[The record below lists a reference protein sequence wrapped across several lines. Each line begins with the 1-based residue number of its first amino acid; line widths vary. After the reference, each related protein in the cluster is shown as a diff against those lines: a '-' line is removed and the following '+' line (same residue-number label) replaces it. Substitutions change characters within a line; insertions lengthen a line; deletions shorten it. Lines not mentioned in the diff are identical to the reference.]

1 MAELNNKE
9 DEDFLASLRSQY
21 VSPTEEE
28 EVEPIVSEPS
38 VETDEDFL
46 QSLRSEYVQP
56 ESVIEEDVPDP
67 ANLEEYDLSIPKDL
81 EAFANDK
88 GFIESIEEYGASRY
102 GKTGVRMD
110 GESNEEYLERF
121 LTHIRQFENNSV
133 DLAAQLDWIRTAT
146 DEEKQNFGYIYTQM
160 DRLPAFYERG
170 GGSFARGVRDYAL
183 YFTSDPL
190 TLLGFGAGKLASVS
204 AQKAVIEVLK
214 TKGKQAAIQE
224 AKKLSMKAAVKPLAI
239 GTALEASGEAAANLG
254 LQTIEAEAGI
264 IAEEDISLVEAGIVG
279 GITGVLGVGGGFLSQ
294 RSVTKEITQMIDEGA
309 VSKAAGDSA
318 EAAVDAVQKDLAD
331 NGYEFNITNG
341 YEILRPLTEIIE
353 ESKLPGSKIT
363 QAQLEKETANRV
375 TRAAT
380 DIAMDLV
387 AKGDSS
393 LLDMVRNRQAKASDV
408 VRSIMVRE
416 DVDSDVLSGALAKAG
431 LSAEQFADVSGA
443 TLSDAASIVGT
454 YGSMGKFL
462 KRMRE
467 LDPELAKIYK
477 DTFRRDDTSGFFGK
491 AHDLMMRL
499 DRERRALMV
508 TQISTTARNVA
519 TAGMRMGFD
528 TTANFIES
536 SIFHL
541 GKAGNALMEGR
552 ISATGTMQGMR
563 NIARDSFGLLA
574 RINDYGGSKEATE
587 ALLKY
592 NPRLARTLDRSL
604 QEAGPD
610 DLSRFSLFFNKLNM
624 AQDLFFRRAVFADAV
639 DKRLRRISGE
649 KIDLETFLASGKAL
663 PNEILSDSVED
674 ALSFTFARMPKAGGR
689 KAGDTI
695 GHHFIK
701 VNEAIGPLPVGL
713 GTATFPF
720 SRFMV
725 NAMQFQLDYSP
736 VSLVSSVYH
745 GSKGLFRKNLKGISD
760 AKTDAEL
767 ALAREKMSKGIV
779 GTAAL
784 MSAIKYRAENQDTKW
799 YDITSDD
806 GKTVDARP
814 FFPIAPYLAV
824 ADLIVKWDNNELDEI
839 GWKTVVEGITGAQ
852 MRTGTSSY
860 VIDTMFQEMAAA
872 AGDGD
877 LTGIGAQ
884 KIGDIV
890 GNYLGELVGGAVTP
904 LRVVNDVVAQFD
916 KEAAIVRDNKQTEG
930 MTFSER
936 ATSAFKNKIIKDI
949 PVLQKTL
956 PEYQSPTREAPLMKQ
971 SPLVGQLTG
980 VRMQQKKSDVEKE
993 LIDLGYE
1000 NYNIVSS
1007 TGDKTADALIKKHM
1021 GKLVETQLAREI
1033 SSPSYLRMTDAQ
1045 RKASMGNKLKRYRE
1059 LAKKMGEIEALT
1071 ATKEAF
1077 TAFDRAEWGKLAKR
1091 SRKLADDYYM
1101 ERYGKTVMEMQREQP
1116 KVNHLKIGKTIG
1128 RQLGRMYQ

>member
-1 MAELNNKE
+1 MNSKE
-9 DEDFLASLRSQY
+9 DEDFLSSLRSQY
-21 VSPTEEE
+21 M
-28 EVEPIVSEPS
+28 S
-38 VETDEDFL
+38 VEEPVTEQVVEEPVVETEDDFL
-46 QSLRSEYVQP
+46 DSLRNQYVQP
-56 ESVIEEDVPDP
+56 ESVVQEDTPDP
-67 ANLEEYDLSIPKDL
+67 EYLEEYDLSVPKDL
-81 EAFANDK
+81 KDFASDI

-102 GKTGVRMD
+102 GKTGVRME
-110 GESNEEYLERF
+110 GETNEEYVERF
-121 LTHIRQFENNSV
+121 LTHLRQFENNSV

-170 GGSFARGVRDYAL
+170 GGSFARGVRDYA
-183 YFTSDPL
+183 FSFVSDPL

-214 TKGKQAAIQE
+214 TKGKQAAIEQ
-224 AKKLSMKAAVKPLAI
+224 AKKLTMKAAVKPLAI

-254 LQTIEAEAGI
+254 LQKIEAEAGI

-294 RSVTKEITQMIDEGA
+294 RGVTKEITDMIDEGT

-318 EAAVDAVQKDLAD
+318 EAAVEAVQKDLAD
-331 NGYEFNITNG
+331 SGYEFNITNG
-341 YEILRPLTEIIE
+341 YEILRPLTEVIE

-380 DIAMDLV
+380 EIAMDLV

-393 LLDMVRNRQAKASDV
+393 LLDMVRNRQTKASDI

-443 TLSDAASIVGT
+443 TLSDAASIVGA
-454 YGSMGKFL
+454 YGNMGKFL

-467 LDPELAKIYK
+467 LDPELAKVYK
-477 DTFRRDDTSGFFGK
+477 DTFRRDDTTGFFGK

-528 TTANFIES
+528 TAANFIES
-536 SIFHL
+536 SIFHM

-574 RINDYGGSKEATE
+574 RINDYGGSKQATE

-674 ALSFTFARMPKAGGR
+674 ALSFTFARMPKACGR

-701 VNEAIGPLPVGL
+701 VNEAIGPLPAPL

-736 VSLVSSVYH
+736 ASLVSSVYH
-745 GSKGLFRKNLKGISD
+745 GSKGLFRKNLQGISD

-767 ALAREKMSKGIV
+767 FLAREKMSKGIV

-839 GWKTVVEGITGAQ
+839 SWKDVAEGITGAQ
-852 MRTGTSSY
+852 MRTGASSY
-860 VIDTMFQEMAAA
+860 VVDTMFNELTAQ
-872 AGDGD
+872 AGEGD

-884 KIGDIV
+884 KVGDIV
-890 GNYLGELVGGAVTP
+890 GGYLGELTGSFVTP

-916 KEAAIVRDNKQTEG
+916 KESAIVRDNKQTEG
-930 MTFSER
+930 MTVYER
-936 ATSAFKNKIIKDI
+936 ATSAFKNRIVKDI
-949 PVLQKTL
+949 PILQKTL

-1000 NYNIVSS
+1000 SYNIIPS

-1033 SSPSYLRMTDAQ
+1033 ESPSYIKMTDTQKKTAM
-1045 RKASMGNKLKRYRE
+1045 SNKLKRYRE
-1059 LAKKMGEIEALT
+1059 LAKKMGEIEAMS
-1071 ATKEAF
+1071 ADEKAF
-1077 TAFDRAEWGKLAKR
+1077 TPFDRAEWGRVSKR
-1091 SRKLADDYYM
+1091 GRELADEYYM

-1116 KVNHLKIGKTIG
+1116 EVNHLKIGKTIG
-1128 RQLGRMYQ
+1128 NQLSRIYQ